1 MQTILIPF
9 SKNAPKDKMKASI
22 PLIANKS
29 TSKLQFIHVITL
41 PSAVGLIDLMATK
54 TDHVEEELRADEE
67 NAFNEFMEE
76 LKKDGY
82 QVEVSKPVGFFDQ
95 EFIELANTLM
105 PDYIIMF
112 TQGSHSV
119 VEDIFGTHTS
129 AIFEKIKSPI
139 FVMPYDS
146 NVTSFSKAAV
156 GLNMENED
164 FNVLNTYFKFETDFN
179 LTSSF
184 IKIDNN
190 FQLDIINDEQVLE
203 KLHKMYP
210 GKIEYIVHRQA
221 EDVAEGLE
229 KYSNEANADLIV
241 LFTTKRNIIEKL
253 FHKSVTKD
261 LVLHSKKPLLI
272 YHY

>member
-95 EFIELANTLM
+95 EIPSCL
-105 PDYIIMF
+105 II
-112 TQGSHSV
+112 SLCLPKV
-119 VEDIFGTHTS
+119 
-129 AIFEKIKSPI
+129 
-139 FVMPYDS
+139 
-146 NVTSFSKAAV
+146 
-156 GLNMENED
+156 
-164 FNVLNTYFKFETDFN
+164 
-179 LTSSF
+179 
-184 IKIDNN
+184 
-190 FQLDIINDEQVLE
+190 
-203 KLHKMYP
+203 
-210 GKIEYIVHRQA
+210 
-221 EDVAEGLE
+221 
-229 KYSNEANADLIV
+229 LIV
-241 LFTTKRNIIEKL
+241 WLKIFLEHI
-253 FHKSVTKD
+253 
-261 LVLHSKKPLLI
+261 PLLFLKKSSPLFL
-272 YHY
+272 